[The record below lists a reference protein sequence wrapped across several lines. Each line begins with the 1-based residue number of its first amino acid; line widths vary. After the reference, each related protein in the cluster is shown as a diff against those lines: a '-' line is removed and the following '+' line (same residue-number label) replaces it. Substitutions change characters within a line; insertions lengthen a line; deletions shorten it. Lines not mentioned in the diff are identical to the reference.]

1 LIRDDEDKREN
12 SRLTPSTRAPF
23 FSQSRRARAAKG
35 PACKAEDRGCKS
47 RRRVHRLISRSVV
60 VQQLGCSRRRM
71 PCLGRATVNADCGVV
86 CAFAF
91 GQIFVGVLA
100 HSAERVVRSDE
111 AARAKLAHSTIDPC
125 MVATDT
131 ARPRRV
137 DVGTQVVQCPPGD
150 QSLACSSKAEQ
161 SADNRSTAARYR
173 PSQPLCCRM
182 EQRQLVW
189 LITKRSAVR
198 IRLLHPPYARGRQ
211 ARRRTPN
218 PFHAGAVPA
227 GHARSF
233 YTRQSSIF
241 PLCGTARQS
250 I

>member
-1 LIRDDEDKREN
+1 
-12 SRLTPSTRAPF
+12 
-23 FSQSRRARAAKG
+23 
-35 PACKAEDRGCKS
+35 
-47 RRRVHRLISRSVV
+47 
-60 VQQLGCSRRRM
+60 
-71 PCLGRATVNADCGVV
+71 VNADCGVV

-91 GQIFVGVLA
+91 GQIVVGVLA

-111 AARAKLAHSTIDPC
+111 AARAKLAHSTILSAYGRKRYSTPKSC
-125 MVATDT
+125 
-131 ARPRRV
+131 RRYST
-137 DVGTQVVQCPPGD
+137 GRAIPSPGD

-198 IRLLHPPYARGRQ
+198 VRLLHPTYARGRQ

-233 YTRQSSIF
+233 GTRQSSIF
-241 PLCGTARQS
+241 PLCGTTRQS